1 MLTRCKNTYCIK
13 LYFEFDC
20 PDCFSPIF
28 ASQRKSRSIFAP
40 PTEKSFPCLR
50 SHVFASAPDPLN
62 TFPRSNFPGDGKVAN
77 LLPTC
82 YGHVTGKLVWWILSL
97 TRSFF
102 LWIPTLTLSSYD
114 QVKHVITLFS
124 CPMGKQMFFFMC
136 VALFSSLFHCT
147 LWPPGQFCCPNGHS
161 VVLWMFVS
169 FFPFLLLYYQVKS
182 SSLISEVA

>member
-124 CPMGKQMFFFMC
+124 CPMGKQMFFYVRRIIFFFISLHFMAARS
-136 VALFSSLFHCT
+136 VLL
-147 LWPPGQFCCPNGHS
+147 PERPFCCA
-161 VVLWMFVS
+161 VDVCFFLS
-169 FFPFLLLYYQVKS
+169 FS
-182 SSLISEVA
+182 SSLLSSQVK